1 MEKSWIDA
9 VRRSTGRGLFS
20 GPHTTA
26 DIATAQKPYWMLRLA
41 IGAIEDGNNKD
52 GMTILKENLL
62 PFLEVKVK

>member
-1 MEKSWIDA
+1 
-9 VRRSTGRGLFS
+9 
-20 GPHTTA
+20 
-26 DIATAQKPYWMLRLA
+26 MLRLA